1 MASQKGSPSHSLSG
15 YSANELDKLRT
26 YKPTKWYKNLLSQS
40 QHKALY
46 NEKLLTQEYEP
57 DPNWKMPKV
66 PASEIYNLSVF
77 QFKAATLIRYC
88 SVNIPISLGQSKYQL
103 PLIQQEDIEWGLKH
117 GFEYIH
123 IGLIQFG
130 LNALVHPGLNTHALL
145 CIIDSRH
152 NNFQDAMISGFQAPL
167 HNGPVWSSA
176 LPRFQVSLRDPY
188 INTLLQAYL
197 KLVGFDMAEGSKVAQ
212 IHSTICLRFV
222 TSTMPALNP
231 KLQQR
236 AINESVVVGPGNV
249 SPLSL
254 GFCKLTEIEEWSAE
268 YDPISTQF
276 QPPMP
281 KEMTVYMNSQGQ
293 PTLRLGKSQ
302 SQKYPSLDR
311 QFSSLSTSTSR
322 SDPPRHSNVH
332 MSPVSS
338 PPRTPLYKPV
348 LGRSKLDNHFIQHRE
363 KGSRNC
369 YYCKRDEYDP
379 KKLIPCDETSAPSM
393 PNFFE
398 TYQQKSEHLGQHSD
412 CRECAALVVP
422 TIKMMDYPL
431 PRAGRDKKSEI
442 PIRSLGTGNHTPRFQ
457 NNLVADLDF
466 IQYRKPDDPIPQEN
480 IRLQNYA
487 NYQSV
492 CLAQN
497 IDDIAQDV
505 LKTKGHMNG
514 LHSDLEQVTQN
525 QNDMKQ
531 QLDTILEKLQIIQD
545 VVNNMQKTVEEESQ
559 PSSPEMPTND
569 ASFSFFKPSSPP
581 ERKYLTF
588 KRIDSS
594 IPNPVLIRVSQ
605 ILQLAHEKLKLVKS
619 QGMELEN
626 QIQQAKE
633 ESLAKQLAII
643 SIQSPHLSSCIKM
656 VDVKPEQPESS
667 HQNTNR
673 TPTWEQWCNAR
684 YSSGKKAAMDIDGQ
698 GQTSIKQGDTAP
710 VSNIDCKERN
720 DIEVMIQGWH
730 AWAKTQKMLY
740 KDKVSWSD
748 LALRITWG
756 FRGNLSFWWERVADH
771 SKLQVIQHDK
781 PIDELCKAVV
791 HEFYGDVRVNMSH
804 YADTFMSQKLCD
816 LKDLRKYFCTMQSLL
831 YKVPDPRNTAY
842 LRKYLSSLP
851 NPVPELTRKRLADE
865 DIEME
870 TLSLAGLHE
879 QVIIAIQE
887 ECNRRKHAKSMKKHL
902 GLASSAC
909 ELFEETSSYGCFK
922 PKHKSHKTTNES
934 SCHCKTKSF
943 KKSRGFKPKKKILFK
958 KRQYPRKPRHSSCF
972 ICKKPGHWVSQCPLR
987 SKTKTQ
993 VKMMTM
999 FQTIYEPQDWDL
1011 VSHRSEGEYF
1021 SLSEDS
1027 SDDEGGSS
1035 PTLLSDSDTASSE
1048 PEQINFL
1055 DIKMFMSS
1063 FVDLESLHRQRDALQ
1078 AKLSVLSPG
1087 QFFLYDYY
1095 SSQLEQV
1102 QEQIRSLQ

>member
-88 SVNIPISLGQSKYQL
+88 SVNILISLGQSKYQL

-123 IGLIQFG
+123 IGIIQFG
-130 LNALVHPGLNTHALL
+130 LNALVRPGLNTHALL

-412 CRECAALVVP
+412 CRECAALAVP

-545 VVNNMQKTVEEESQ
+545 AVNNMQKTVEEESQ

-684 YSSGKKAAMDIDGQ
+684 YSSGKKAA
-698 GQTSIKQGDTAP
+698 K
-710 VSNIDCKERN
+710 
-720 DIEVMIQGWH
+720 W
-730 AWAKTQKMLY
+730 
-740 KDKVSWSD
+740 
-748 LALRITWG
+748 
-756 FRGNLSFWWERVADH
+756 
-771 SKLQVIQHDK
+771 
-781 PIDELCKAVV
+781 
-791 HEFYGDVRVNMSH
+791 
-804 YADTFMSQKLCD
+804 
-816 LKDLRKYFCTMQSLL
+816 
-831 YKVPDPRNTAY
+831 
-842 LRKYLSSLP
+842 
-851 NPVPELTRKRLADE
+851 
-865 DIEME
+865 
-870 TLSLAGLHE
+870 
-879 QVIIAIQE
+879 
-887 ECNRRKHAKSMKKHL
+887 
-902 GLASSAC
+902 
-909 ELFEETSSYGCFK
+909 
-922 PKHKSHKTTNES
+922 
-934 SCHCKTKSF
+934 
-943 KKSRGFKPKKKILFK
+943 
-958 KRQYPRKPRHSSCF
+958 
-972 ICKKPGHWVSQCPLR
+972 
-987 SKTKTQ
+987 
-993 VKMMTM
+993 
-999 FQTIYEPQDWDL
+999 
-1011 VSHRSEGEYF
+1011 
-1021 SLSEDS
+1021 
-1027 SDDEGGSS
+1027 
-1035 PTLLSDSDTASSE
+1035 
-1048 PEQINFL
+1048 
-1055 DIKMFMSS
+1055 
-1063 FVDLESLHRQRDALQ
+1063 
-1078 AKLSVLSPG
+1078 
-1087 QFFLYDYY
+1087 
-1095 SSQLEQV
+1095 
-1102 QEQIRSLQ
+1102 